1 MILSPHFLRQKMQL
15 LSAPEK
21 SQLVQMRLQP
31 KTLERL
37 QSLVNLTHT
46 DNRTQLV
53 SFFIQLSEE
62 IVESI
67 NAGGK
72 VYIEMPDGKKESLK
86 IIGF

>member
-1 MILSPHFLRQKMQL
+1 MPTQ
-15 LSAPEK
+15 EK

-37 QSLVNLTHT
+37 QSLVNLTKT

-53 SFFIQLSEE
+53 SSSIQLSEE
-62 IVESI
+62 IMKSVE
-67 NAGGK
+67 AGSK
-72 VYIEMPDGKKESLK
+72 VYIETSDGKKELLK